1 MKKKN
6 IILTILA
13 IVMVLGLTLQGA
25 MAYFTTYV
33 SAAGGMP
40 IHLGHRTTIEEKVEN
55 LKKIVNISIKDGPDN
70 VYVRAKAF
78 YPTNLPGMEVVYDN
92 GPEEYEGTV
101 YDGTWY
107 DGQDGWWYYDTP
119 LSKKTLST
127 ARPFIVDIQYKIPE
141 GVKIEKGDNF
151 NVIVV
156 YEATA
161 AVDEKGNPDFS
172 KPLQVEEAE

>member
-13 IVMVLGLTLQGA
+13 VVMVLGLSLKGA

-40 IHLGHRTTIEEKVEN
+40 IHLGHRTTIDEEVDN
-55 LKKIVNISIKDGPDN
+55 LKKTVTITITEGPDE

-78 YPTNLPGMEVVYDN
+78 YPTNLPGMEVHYDN
-92 GPEEYEGTV
+92 GEPKDG
-101 YDGTWY
+101 GTWS
-107 DGQDGWWYYDTP
+107 DGGDGWWYYDIP
-119 LSKKTLST
+119 LNSETRPS
-127 ARPFIVDIQYKIPE
+127 ARQFIVDIQYTIPE
-141 GVKIEKGDNF
+141 GVTIEKGDNF
-151 NVIVV
+151 NVVVV

-161 AVDEKGNPDFS
+161 AVDEHGNPDFTQ
-172 KPLQVEEAE
+172 LLEVEEAE

>member
-40 IHLGHRTTIEEKVEN
+40 IHLGHRTTIEEKVDN
-55 LKKIVNISIKDGPDN
+55 LKKTVTISITQGPDE

-78 YPTNLPGMEVVYDN
+78 YPTNLPGMSVSYSN
-92 GPEEYEGTV
+92 GDPKDG
-101 YDGTWY
+101 GTWS
-107 DGQDGWWYYDTP
+107 DGGDGWWYYDI
-119 LSKKTLST
+119 TLNSETRKT
-127 ARPFIVDIQYKIPE
+127 ARDLIVDITYTIPE

-161 AVDEKGNPDFS
+161 AVDEEGNPDFS